1 MDTARRGQR
10 AEIPA
15 DVEMWRMV
23 LQAAATQ
30 SGTATTTQRRVA
42 FVPEQHTDFIFAVV
56 PENVSILEV
65 VLLVAL
71 IAGLIYFVRRRRR
84 NQSRDAIS

>member
-1 MDTARRGQR
+1 
-10 AEIPA
+10 
-15 DVEMWRMV
+15 MWRTV
-23 LQAAATQ
+23 LQAAATE
-30 SGTATTTQRRVA
+30 SSTATTTVA

-84 NQSRDAIS
+84 RNQSRDAIS